1 MFKYDKMVP
10 EKIKGK
16 IQPLIEEFIGEFS
29 PVEKSLLYILVD
41 QKNGSIYLECH
52 ISGKDIIEKSTID
65 VPIDP
70 EFQADYRANREVV
83 EDHAVFIKMQED
95 ALSKRTFSNVVTEY
109 TKDFN
114 KDYPLKIIGGQHRYL
129 AIKYALE
136 NEINQLHGVKVYF
149 NLNSAQRLDVQLIS
163 NSNISV
169 SADLLDRMYETMKG
183 PELRN
188 WCQKVGLL
196 QTGTDFSDKKT
207 QTSQITVRAARTFIM
222 NYFAGCNIKDI
233 EFEKSKTTPL
243 LAKTGDIDEEW
254 EKLRRTGNKL
264 WENERL
270 LEAAKAF
277 ADLNEKQRE
286 YFSSTAKKKTINYD
300 YANKALNYAV
310 LSSWAYIAGVLSKN
324 ETRLKR
330 HYNLKNTTS
339 NDPLNSAALAKGKH
353 KTDPENY
360 RGLGTRTDAKERGRL
375 AEAFYLQAE
384 KGSGITFPIIDVAI
398 KKYHMKQALLDVSE
412 AESKL
417 L

>member
-1 MFKYDKMVP
+1 MFNYDKTIP
-10 EKIKGK
+10 ERLQSK

-29 PVEKSLLYILVD
+29 PIEKSSFPVLVD
-41 QKNGSIYLECH
+41 QKNGSIYIECH
-52 ISGKDIIEKSTID
+52 ISGKNIIEKSTID

-83 EDHAVFIKMQED
+83 EDHAVFIKMKED
-95 ALSKRTFSNVVTEY
+95 ALSKRTFSNIVTEY

-114 KDYPLKIIGGQHRYL
+114 KDFPLKIIGGQHRYL
-129 AIKYALE
+129 AIKDAFE
-136 NEINQLHGVKVYF
+136 NGVNQLHGVKVYF

-183 PELRN
+183 PELRD

-196 QTGTDFSDKKT
+196 QSGIDFSDKKT

-222 NYFAGCNIKDI
+222 NFFAGGKIKDVD
-233 EFEKSKTTPL
+233 FDKSKTTPL

-270 LEAAKAF
+270 IEAAKEF
-277 ADLNEKQRE
+277 SDLNEKQRK
-286 YFSSTAKKKTINYD
+286 YFSSTTKKTINYD

-330 HYNLKNTTS
+330 HYNLKNTAS
-339 NDPLNSAALAKGKH
+339 IDPLNSAALAKGRH

-375 AEAFYLQAE
+375 AEAFFLQAE
-384 KGSGITFPIIDVAI
+384 KDSGITSAIIDIAI

-417 L
+417 I

>member
-1 MFKYDKMVP
+1 MFNYNKMIP
-10 EKIKGK
+10 EKLQSKIKS
-16 IQPLIEEFIGEFS
+16 LIEEFIGEFS
-29 PVEKSLLYILVD
+29 PIEKSSIHVLVD
-41 QKNGSIYLECH
+41 QKNGSPYIECH
-52 ISGKDIIEKSTID
+52 ITGKDIIEKSTID

-95 ALSKRTFSNVVTEY
+95 ALNKRTFSNIVTEY

-114 KDYPLKIIGGQHRYL
+114 KDFPLKIIGGQHRYL

-136 NEINQLHGVKVYF
+136 NGINQLHGVKVYF

-196 QTGTDFSDKKT
+196 QTGIDFSDKKT

-222 NYFAGCNIKDI
+222 NFFAGSKIKDI
-233 EFEKSKTTPL
+233 DFDKSKTTPL

-270 LEAAKAF
+270 IESAKEF
-277 ADLNEKQRE
+277 SDLNEKQRK
-286 YFSSTAKKKTINYD
+286 YFSPTAKKTINYD

-330 HYNLKNTTS
+330 HYNLKNNTS
-339 NDPLNSAALAKGKH
+339 IDPLNSAALAKGRH

-375 AEAFYLQAE
+375 AEAFFLQAE
-384 KGSGITFPIIDVAI
+384 KDSGITSAIIDVAI

>member
-1 MFKYDKMVP
+1 MLNYDKTIP
-10 EKIKGK
+10 EKLQSKL
-16 IQPLIEEFIGEFS
+16 QPLIEEFIGEFS
-29 PVEKSLLYILVD
+29 PIEKSSFPVLVD
-41 QKNGSIYLECH
+41 QKNGAIYIECH
-52 ISGKDIIEKSTID
+52 ISGKNIIEKSTID

-83 EDHAVFIKMQED
+83 EDHAVFIKMKED
-95 ALSKRTFSNVVTEY
+95 ALNKRTFSNIVTEY

-114 KDYPLKIIGGQHRYL
+114 KDFPLKIIGGQHRYL
-129 AIKYALE
+129 AIKDAFE
-136 NEINQLHGVKVYF
+136 NGINQLHGVKVYF

-183 PELRN
+183 PELRD

-196 QTGTDFSDKKT
+196 QVGIDFSDKKT

-222 NYFAGCNIKDI
+222 NFFAGSKIKDVD
-233 EFEKSKTTPL
+233 FDKSKTTPI

-254 EKLRRTGNKL
+254 EKLRRIGNKL

-270 LEAAKAF
+270 IEAAKEF
-277 ADLNEKQRE
+277 ADLNEKQRK
-286 YFSSTAKKKTINYD
+286 YFSSTAKKTINYD

-330 HYNLKNTTS
+330 HYNLKNATS
-339 NDPLNSAALAKGKH
+339 VDPLNSAALAKGRH

-375 AEAFYLQAE
+375 AEAFFLQAE
-384 KGSGITFPIIDVAI
+384 KDSGITSAMIDVAI

-417 L
+417 I